1 MKKLTKKAPL
11 TRLRQYLKINF
22 LFFLN
27 IFFSAYTDDSEKIS
41 TTFTINTTVITWNN
55 SAYSYLLFAYFFL
68 TPAVSITFLF
78 VLPNITKYWRV
89 SWNCVCLY
97 LHFLSRQLRS
107 KGICVTC
114 QELPYWISCSFQKE
128 LLCVCSCTFVGWRG
142 LISLLCNHIGWLLRS
157 VLYWLLSRNRDYKNE
172 CKEVTILMELV
183 LVKV

>member
-27 IFFSAYTDDSEKIS
+27 IFFSTCTDDSEKIS

-55 SAYSYLLFAYFFL
+55 SAYSYLLFACFFL

-107 KGICVTC
+107 KGICIAC
-114 QELPYWISCSFQKE
+114 QELPYWISCSFQK
-128 LLCVCSCTFVGWRG
+128 VNIFVSSHNTPCSPCQKSF
-142 LISLLCNHIGWLLRS
+142 LSIWLHS
-157 VLYWLLSRNRDYKNE
+157 SFPE
-172 CKEVTILMELV
+172 
-183 LVKV
+183 